1 MHALAAVA
9 PLAAVILTLVF
20 GRSSRT
26 AAIAGIAVLVPLIVF
41 VFPTP
46 WPVIGR
52 AALEWAPVVTEVILV
67 LAGGILFAE
76 AGRFTGNQ
84 QRITDWVTGSLGT
97 GVVPVLAIVH
107 GFTPLTESLTGY
119 GVGAALAV
127 PLLLGLGLPGKQ
139 AAIVGL
145 LGLCAVPWGSMGP
158 GTLIASHLSGVDF
171 DALGVTTA
179 IFNVVVFVAVG
190 VTAALLVGAPGQ
202 RARSVLAAIGSALAL
217 SLAVFGANVLIGT
230 APAGAIG
237 GLTVLALHI
246 GLRAVR
252 GGRVR
257 MAASVARAFIPYA
270 IVLCGM
276 LAATAAFALARAGSG
291 AAGAAGAEPTGA
303 RSAGDSVAQAILTS
317 PALWLFVA
325 TGVLLALHRDALRG
339 AVRSAA
345 GTWLRVAPATVL
357 FVALGALM
365 GVSGMTE
372 ALAGMLAR
380 LGAGYPFFLPLF
392 ASLIG
397 FITGSNSGANAL
409 GAGAQTD
416 VARAL
421 GLDVPLAI
429 GAHNAAAA
437 TAMMASPARVE
448 LATSLA
454 RVPEERGAVQRLL
467 LLQLGVISLVMG
479 GLSFL
484 LL

>member
-9 PLAAVILTLVF
+9 PLAAVILTLLL
-20 GRSSRT
+20 GRSSRA
-26 AAIAGIAVLVPLIVF
+26 AAIAGIAVLVPLIAF

-46 WPVIGR
+46 WQVIGR
-52 AALEWAPVVTEVILV
+52 AAIEWAPVMTEVVLV

-97 GVVPVLAIVH
+97 GIVPVLAIVH

-127 PLLLGLGLPGKQ
+127 PLLLGIGLPGKH

-171 DALGVTTA
+171 DTLGVTTA
-179 IFNVVVFVAVG
+179 LFNVVVFVAVG
-190 VTAALLVGAPGQ
+190 VTAALLVAAPGR
-202 RARSVLAAIGSALAL
+202 RAPAVLAALGSALAL
-217 SLAVFGANVLIGT
+217 SAAVFGANVLVGT

-246 GLRAVR
+246 GLRAAR
-252 GGRVR
+252 GHRIG
-257 MAASVARAFIPYA
+257 MSADVARAFVPYG

-276 LAATAAFALARAGSG
+276 LAMTAAFALLPAGEG
-291 AAGAAGAEPTGA
+291 AAH
-303 RSAGDSVAQAILTS
+303 AILTS
-317 PALWLFVA
+317 PALWLFVS
-325 TGVLLALHRDALRG
+325 TGALLATHRVAARG

-345 GTWLRVAPATVL
+345 TTWLRVAPATVL
-357 FVALGALM
+357 FVVLGALM
-365 GVSGMTE
+365 GVSGMTGE
-372 ALAGMLAR
+372 LAGILAH
-380 LGAGYPFFLPLF
+380 LGAAYPFFLPLF

-448 LATSLA
+448 LAVSLA
-454 RVPEERGAVQRLL
+454 RVPEQRGSVQRLL
-467 LLQLGVISLVMG
+467 VLQLGAISLVMG